1 MEKERVIHEPS
12 RWEVMARERNA
23 RVVLCNTPDTYC
35 LTDLARHADRAVRA
49 LRNRLLITLSA
60 EEVLPLLEEYR
71 GVVLN
76 LHDVIRKMSE
86 ITELDYRVPRSVKR
100 LIEGG
105 GDGDPDASQDHG
117 APEVS

>member
-1 MEKERVIHEPS
+1 MAEQQHTTEPS

-23 RVVLCNTPDTYC
+23 RVIMCNTPDTYC

-60 EEVLPLLEEYR
+60 DEVLPLLEEYK

-76 LHDVIRKMSE
+76 LHEVVEKMCE
-86 ITELDYRVPRSVKR
+86 AAHLNYRVPRSVKR
-100 LIEGG
+100 LLDGG
-105 GDGDPDASQDHG
+105 NDDNRDHEP
-117 APEVS
+117 AVTE